1 MATGPVEAEDF
12 PDRRSAHVVEGT
24 EKPLTRPLKA
34 YAFDPSRGRVLGNEM
49 SLAVR
54 YEDLAPGPVVED
66 YYRRDAIAIVDY
78 DGANK
83 VWYKPVDL
91 DDPRILI
98 RGGLDPSESDP
109 RFHQQMVYA
118 VVTDTIQQFEAA
130 LGRKIHW
137 RRQDRDENSPPGA
150 LPGDIYTLNIY
161 PHAMVSANAFYSPK
175 AHGILFGYFRADSE
189 NPGRNLPGQT
199 VFTCLSHDVVVHE
212 TTHAI
217 IDGIRTYFTEW
228 TNPDVPAF
236 HEGFA
241 DVVALLRHFSHREVL
256 LDTIQRTGGFI
267 YRYLLTPDAPMS
279 LTEQNSKV
287 NANDSEA
294 SDGDSSSATVSAEI
308 GQWNPLVQLAQQ
320 FGEATGKGRGL
331 RSALGT
337 RPNCED
343 IKKFTEPHRRG
354 SILVAAVFD
363 AFFSIY
369 VRRTADLF
377 RIYRAGG
384 GGISATD
391 IPEPLAERLAAEA
404 VRTAD
409 DFFKVCVRSLDYCPP
424 VDITYGDFLRALIT
438 TERDLHPSDK
448 VGVPDS
454 LIQAFQRRGIFAE
467 SASFFSEGAIAWP
480 TAEELDL
487 APVPGLDFGDPNG
500 LTKAQQKQ
508 NGDAL
513 RAYAN
518 EPSNKS
524 KLGFDGKLDVRVPSF
539 HPLFRIGP
547 DGSLRTDMIV
557 EMAQKREA
565 PFDKSSGSQGSGLG
579 SFPLRG
585 GATVIITKPTADQKN
600 FGTGSAVI
608 RYVIAKHLHGKEGE
622 LREGRQRSYCQRLG
636 LMEGTDPERFQ
647 INFSMVHEGL

>member
-1 MATGPVEAEDF
+1 MATAGVKTKIS
-12 PDRRSAHVVEGT
+12 PDQCSVYLANGT

-49 SLAVR
+49 CLTVR
-54 YEDLAPGPVVED
+54 YEALAPGPVVED
-66 YYRRDAIAIVDY
+66 YYRRDAIAVVDY

-83 VWYKPVDL
+83 VWYMPVDL

-98 RGGLDPSESDP
+98 RGGIDPSESDP

-137 RRQDRDENSPPGA
+137 RRQDREENSPEGA

-161 PHAMVSANAFYSPK
+161 PHAMVSANAFYCPK
-175 AHGILFGYFRADSE
+175 AHGILFGYFRADSK
-189 NPGRNLPGQT
+189 NPGKNLPGQT
-199 VFTCLSHDVVVHE
+199 VFTCLSHDVIVHE

-241 DVVALLRHFSHREVL
+241 DVVALLRHFSHREAL

-267 YRYLLTPDAPMS
+267 YRYHLTPDAPM
-279 LTEQNSKV
+279 LAQQNSTV
-287 NANDSEA
+287 AVDDSEV
-294 SDGDSSSATVSAEI
+294 SDGELDSATVSAELKP
-308 GQWNPLVQLAQQ
+308 WNPLVQLALQ

-337 RPNCED
+337 NPNCDD
-343 IKKFTEPHRRG
+343 IMKFTEPHRRG

-384 GGISATD
+384 GRVSPVD
-391 IPEPLAERLAAEA
+391 IPESLAERLAAEA
-404 VRTAD
+404 AQTANG
-409 DFFKVCVRSLDYCPP
+409 FFEVCVRSLDYCPP

-438 TERDLHPSDK
+438 TERDLHPVDE
-448 VGVPDS
+448 VGVRDS
-454 LIQAFQRRGIFAE
+454 LIQAFRRRGIFPE

-487 APVPGLDFGDPNG
+487 AQVPDLDFGDPNG
-500 LTKAQQKQ
+500 LTKAQKKQ

-518 EPSNKS
+518 DPSNKL
-524 KLGFDGKLDVRVPSF
+524 KLGFDGKLAVRVPSF
-539 HPLFRIGP
+539 HPLFRINP
-547 DGSLRTDMIV
+547 DGTLRTDMVV
-557 EMAQKREA
+557 EMVQKREA
-565 PFDKSSGSQGSGLG
+565 SFDKSSGSQGTALG
-579 SFPLRG
+579 SFPFRG
-585 GATVIITKPTADQKN
+585 GATLIITKPTVDQEKL
-600 FGTGSAVI
+600 GASGAAI

-636 LMEGTDPERFQ
+636 LMEGADPERFQ

>member
-1 MATGPVEAEDF
+1 
-12 PDRRSAHVVEGT
+12 
-24 EKPLTRPLKA
+24 
-34 YAFDPSRGRVLGNEM
+34 M
-49 SLAVR
+49 SLPVR
-54 YEDLAPGPVVED
+54 YEELAPGPVVED
-66 YYRRDAIAIVDY
+66 HRRRDAIAIVDY

-91 DDPRILI
+91 NDPRILI

-118 VVTDTIQQFEAA
+118 VMTDTIQQFEAA

-137 RRQDRDENSPPGA
+137 RRQDRDENSPLGA
-150 LPGDIYTLNIY
+150 LPGDIYTLNVY

-175 AHGILFGYFRADSE
+175 AHGILFGYFRAE
-189 NPGRNLPGQT
+189 EKPGRNLPSQI
-199 VFTCLSHDVVVHE
+199 VFTCLSHDVIVHE

-256 LDTIQRTGGFI
+256 LDTIQGTGGFI

-279 LTEQNSKV
+279 LMGQNSGV

-294 SDGDSSSATVSAEI
+294 SGGDGSSASVAAEI
-308 GQWNPLVQLAQQ
+308 GQSNPLVYLAQQ

-354 SILVAAVFD
+354 SILVAAIFD

-384 GGISATD
+384 GRLSD

-409 DFFKVCVRSLDYCPP
+409 EFFKLCVRSLDYCPP

-448 VGVPDS
+448 IGVRDS
-454 LIQAFQRRGIFAE
+454 LIQAFRRRGIFAE
-467 SASFFSEGAIAWP
+467 NASFFSEGAIAWP
-480 TAEELDL
+480 TAEELGL

-500 LTKAQQKQ
+500 LTKTQKKQ

-518 EPSNKS
+518 EPANKS

-539 HPLFRIGP
+539 HPLFRIVP

-565 PFDKSSGSQGSGLG
+565 RFKKSSGSPGSRLG

-585 GATVIITKPTADQKN
+585 GATVILTKPTVDQKN
-600 FGTGSAVI
+600 FGTGNATI

-622 LREGRQRSYCQRLG
+622 SREARQRSYCQRLG

-647 INFSMVHEGL
+647 INFSMVHEEDMRWREQKSH